1 MGVAR
6 KWVFPIIRMLIFA
19 AVAVALVKLAF
30 FSGATQPSDPT
41 LPTAQITEPQT
52 TVALGTITNDVT
64 ITGTVSSDAA
74 VPIKATLAGEVKKVL
89 VAQGQAVDPKTPIL
103 TIRSETAS
111 PEGTMVVKTVTVLAG
126 SAGILSSLPVIVGQ
140 LVAVGDAVGQV
151 APPSFN
157 VSGTLS
163 PEMQYRLLNQ
173 PTEAKVTITGGP
185 APFTCTGLT
194 ITTALAGANSGSA
207 NSGSANS
214 GSAQTSS
221 EGTSSSGTS
230 VRCAVPADVKVFAG
244 LAAKLT
250 ISGGTADN
258 VLVVPITAVEGS
270 TQSGEVYTMKEGGTP
285 EKHAVTLGLSDGDKV
300 QVTGGLKEGDRIL
313 QFVPGASATNGGDCQ
328 PGPDGSAICA
338 AHG

>member
-30 FSGATQPSDPT
+30 FSGATQQSDPT

-64 ITGTVSSDAA
+64 ITGTVSADAA

-111 PEGTMVVKTVTVLAG
+111 PEGTMVTKTVTVLAG
-126 SAGILSSLPVIVGQ
+126 SAGILSSFPVIVGQ

-163 PEMQYRLLNQ
+163 PEKQYRLLNQ

-207 NSGSANS
+207 NSGP
-214 GSAQTSS
+214 AQTSS
-221 EGTSSSGTS
+221 EGTPSSGTS
-230 VRCAVPADVKVFAG
+230 VKCAVPADVKVFAG

-313 QFVPGASATNGGDCQ
+313 QFVPGASATGGGDCQ
-328 PGPDGSAICA
+328 PAPDGSAVCA
-338 AHG
+338 ARG